1 MDIEY
6 DFDARL
12 AESLKDPV
20 KLARDFEELLKDVPQ
35 VTEEQYNEVKKLS
48 TP

>member
-1 MDIEY
+1 MNGEQ

-12 AESLKDPV
+12 AESLKDLF
-20 KLARDFEELLKDVPQ
+20 KLARDLDELLKDVPQ